1 MTRRVGR
8 TAATRR
14 VGRAAAA
21 RRSGPA
27 AALTAALLA
36 VAACGAGGDASP
48 TAGGPAATDASRVA
62 DGTPERTSTTA
73 TSRLSGS
80 IGVTSRSAAPAPAPE
95 QGAVAATA
103 AECPT
108 AYAAPDPRRPQMT
121 LAFAV
126 DRDGRTVHGRQ
137 RIQFTPDRST
147 SEIVL
152 RLWANSPRPVAAG
165 GGTRVTALRWDL
177 GASWKMEWA
186 GAGAG
191 SAGTLLRIRLKS
203 AVAAGTT
210 LRGEL
215 SFVLRLPV
223 GANDRWGSRNGT
235 QWWATGFPLL
245 AWERGRGW
253 AQEPAT
259 SAFAE
264 ATTSEDFRLVD
275 LAVTAPATSQVIATG
290 IRTTVQTLADGRRT
304 TRFTAESVRDAAIAV
319 GRFRTA
325 SSAASGVPVYVGVA
339 PGLSDDP
346 ARVASVLSSAIVAHR
361 GRFGPFPYPQLATA
375 VVTDIS
381 GGIEYPGAILLGT
394 GQLDDPTASHEVAHE
409 WFYGLVGDNQGRDP
423 WLDESFATYAEA
435 LHRGTGSYYES
446 RPIPASGVGRVGW
459 PMSYWERYRGDYY
472 RSVYIQGAAALL
484 RARRTVGAAA
494 FDEALRCH
502 INRMARRI
510 ATPADLEAS
519 FAHLPDVIRIL
530 REVGALR

>member
-1 MTRRVGR
+1 MARRWRSAAAVSVGLLLAAACGGGADGTSGEAVPAGPSPTATSTAPTS
-8 TAATRR
+8 TAA
-14 VGRAAAA
+14 A
-21 RRSGPA
+21 P
-27 AALTAALLA
+27 AALTAA
-36 VAACGAGGDASP
+36 P
-48 TAGGPAATDASRVA
+48 
-62 DGTPERTSTTA
+62 
-73 TSRLSGS
+73 
-80 IGVTSRSAAPAPAPE
+80 
-95 QGAVAATA
+95 
-103 AECPT
+103 AECPAT
-108 AYAAPDPRRPQMT
+108 YAAPDPRRPQLT

-137 RIQFTPDRST
+137 RVQFTPDRST
-147 SEIVL
+147 NEIVL
-152 RLWANSPRPVAAG
+152 RLWANSPRSVAAG

-177 GASWKMEWA
+177 GAGWAMERA

-191 SAGTLLRIRLKS
+191 SPGTLLRIRLRS
-203 AVAAGTT
+203 TVPAGTT

-290 IRTTVQTLADGRRT
+290 RRTTLQTLADGRRT

-325 SSAASGVPVYVGVA
+325 STAVSGVPVYVGVA
-339 PGLSDDP
+339 PGLRDDP
-346 ARVASVLSSAIVAHR
+346 ARVASVLSGAITAHR

-375 VVTDIS
+375 VVTDIT

-394 GQLDDPTASHEVAHE
+394 DQLNDPTASHEVAHE

-446 RPIPASGVGRVGW
+446 RPVPAAGVNRVGW
-459 PMSYWERYRGDYY
+459 PMTYWEQHRTDYY
-472 RSVYIQGAAALL
+472 RSVYVQGAAALL

-502 INRMARRI
+502 VARMARRI

-530 REVGALR
+530 REVGALPR